1 QALALATELGDR
13 EEEVLRR
20 DILIAEAL
28 GLGLCQLDG
37 PAGTWIEGQRAALD
51 PCPAGEDGR
60 QLATECG
67 QIDTE
72 PAKGLGRDPVV
83 RLDERGQDVFGVEDR
98 AVEPLGY
105 RLGGDDG
112 LLGLLGEAIELHLT
126 FSLGSGDGQSSL
138 RGLGWSARRRNVRAA
153 SFASSDRF
161 VGRTTRDL
169 T

>member
-1 QALALATELGDR
+1 THAGQCLEQRLATGCVALEQALALATELGDR

-67 QIDTE
+67 QIDTA

-83 RLDERGQDVFGVEDR
+83 RLD
-98 AVEPLGY
+98 
-105 RLGGDDG
+105 
-112 LLGLLGEAIELHLT
+112 
-126 FSLGSGDGQSSL
+126 
-138 RGLGWSARRRNVRAA
+138 
-153 SFASSDRF
+153 
-161 VGRTTRDL
+161 
-169 T
+169 